1 MSVFFSLLVNLLP
14 LYILIGMG
22 FIAARSLKVDRQ
34 SLASLA
40 IFMFMPIVVFGFVV
54 KLEFQASYIM
64 LPLIIFLVSIIT
76 GLVFLAVGKKVYGD
90 NTANLMA
97 MCCSMG
103 NTGYFG
109 LPLVFLFFD
118 EQQTAVYIFMML
130 GGSVYEATFGYY
142 LAARGAFDVKTS
154 LKKLAK
160 FPALYAITAGF
171 IANGLGYKPPELFE
185 TYWAYFKG
193 AYVVLGMMIVGA
205 ALANINKLVF
215 GPRFMALVFL
225 GKFVAWPAL
234 IYAFIAFDNAV
245 LGWYP
250 QDIHNLILIMSLVPP
265 AANIAAFAA
274 QMNLK
279 PEKAATT
286 ILVSTVFALVYI
298 PAMIWLLN
306 IQ

>member
-1 MSVFFSLLVNLLP
+1 MAVFFSLLTNLLP

-22 FIAARSLKVDRQ
+22 FIAARCLKVDRQ

-40 IFMFMPIVVFGFVV
+40 IFMFMPVVVFGFVV
-54 KLEFQASYIM
+54 NLEFQPSYIL
-64 LPLIIFLVSIIT
+64 LPLVIFAVSVIT
-76 GLVFLAVGKKVYGD
+76 GLGFLAIGRKVYGD
-90 NTANLMA
+90 STANLMA

-109 LPLVFLFFD
+109 LPLIFLFFN
-118 EQQTAVYIFMML
+118 EQQTAIYIFMML

-154 LKKLAK
+154 LRKLAK
-160 FPALYAITAGF
+160 FPGLYAITAG
-171 IANGLGYKPPELFE
+171 IIVNRLGLEPPELFW
-185 TYWAYFKG
+185 TYWGYFKG

-205 ALANINKLVF
+205 ALAGVEKLVF
-215 GPRFMALVFL
+215 GPRFMTLVFL
-225 GKFVAWPAL
+225 GKFVAWPVL
-234 IYAFIAFDNAV
+234 VYAFVLFDEHV
-245 LGWYP
+245 LRWYG

-286 ILVSTVFALVYI
+286 ILAGTVFALVYI
-298 PAMIWLLN
+298 PAMIWLLG
-306 IQ
+306 IR

>member
-1 MSVFFSLLVNLLP
+1 MAVFFSLLTNLLP

-22 FIAARSLKVDRQ
+22 FIAARYLKVDRQ

-54 KLEFQASYIM
+54 NLEFQPSYIL
-64 LPLIIFLVSIIT
+64 LPLVIFAVSIIT
-76 GLVFLAVGKKVYGD
+76 GLGFLWIGRKIYGD
-90 NTANLMA
+90 STANLMA

-109 LPLVFLFFD
+109 LPLVFLFFN
-118 EQQTAVYIFMML
+118 EEQTAIYIFTML

-160 FPALYAITAGF
+160 FPGLYAIAAG
-171 IANGLGYKPPELFE
+171 IIVNRLALEPPELFW

-205 ALANINKLVF
+205 ALAGVNKLVF
-215 GPRFMALVFL
+215 GPRFMSLVFF
-225 GKFVAWPAL
+225 GKFVVWPVL
-234 IYAFIAFDNAV
+234 IYAFV
-245 LGWYP
+245 LLDRIVLQWYTP
-250 QDIHNLILIMSLVPP
+250 DIHNLILIMSLVPP

-274 QMNLK
+274 QMNMK

-286 ILVSTVFALVYI
+286 ILAGTVFALVYI
-298 PAMIWLLN
+298 PAMIWLLG
-306 IQ
+306 IR

>member
-22 FIAARSLKVDRQ
+22 FIAARYLKVDRQ

>member
-1 MSVFFSLLVNLLP
+1 MDVFFSLLTNLLP

-22 FIAARSLKVDRQ
+22 FVAARYLKVERQ

-40 IFMFMPIVVFGFVV
+40 IFMFMPVVVFGFVV
-54 KLEFQASYIM
+54 QLEFEATYIL
-64 LPLIIFLVSIIT
+64 LPLVIFAVSVIT
-76 GLVFLAVGKKVYGD
+76 GVGFLWIGRKVYGD

-109 LPLVFLFFD
+109 LPLVFLFFN
-118 EQQTAVYIFMML
+118 EQQTAIYIFMML

-160 FPALYAITAGF
+160 FPGLYAIAAG
-171 IANGLGYKPPELFE
+171 IIVNRLGLEPPELFW

-193 AYVVLGMMIVGA
+193 AYVCLGMMIVGA
-205 ALANINKLVF
+205 ALANVQKLVF
-215 GPRFMALVFL
+215 GPRFMALVFF
-225 GKFVAWPAL
+225 GKFVAWPVL
-234 IYAFIAFDNAV
+234 IYAFVAFDRSV
-245 LGWYP
+245 LHWYAP
-250 QDIHNLILIMSLVPP
+250 DVHNLMLIMSLVPP

-286 ILVSTVFALVYI
+286 ILAGTVFALVYI
-298 PAMIWLLN
+298 PAMIWLLD
-306 IQ
+306 IH

>member
-22 FIAARSLKVDRQ
+22 FIAARYLKVDRQ

-298 PAMIWLLN
+298 PAMIWLL
-306 IQ
+306 

>member
-1 MSVFFSLLVNLLP
+1 MTVFYALLINLLP
-14 LYILIGMG
+14 LYILIAMG
-22 FIAARSLKVDRQ
+22 FVAARYLKVERQ

-54 KLEFQASYIM
+54 NLEFQPSYIL
-64 LPLIIFLVSIIT
+64 LPLVILAVSVIT
-76 GLVFLAVGKKVYGD
+76 GIGFLAIGRKVYGD
-90 NTANLMA
+90 KTANLMA

-109 LPLVFLFFD
+109 LPLVFLFFN
-118 EQQTAVYIFMML
+118 EQQTAIYIFMML
-130 GGSVYEATFGYY
+130 GGSVYEATYGYY

-171 IANGLGYKPPELFE
+171 IANGIGYKPPELFW

-205 ALANINKLVF
+205 ALANVERLVF
-215 GPRFMALVFL
+215 GPRFMSLVFL
-225 GKFVAWPAL
+225 GKFVAWPVL
-234 IYAFIAFDNAV
+234 VYAFVAFDRAI
-245 LGWYP
+245 LQWYP
-250 QDIHNLILIMSLVPP
+250 PDIHNLILIMSLVPP

-286 ILVSTVFALVYI
+286 ILAGTVFALIYI
-298 PAMIWLLN
+298 PAMIWLLD
-306 IQ
+306 IR

>member
-1 MSVFFSLLVNLLP
+1 MDVFFSLLTNLLP

-22 FIAARSLKVDRQ
+22 FVAARYLKVERQ

-40 IFMFMPIVVFGFVV
+40 IFMFMPVVVFGFVAR
-54 KLEFQASYIM
+54 LEFEPSFIL
-64 LPLIIFLVSIIT
+64 LPLVIFAVSVIT
-76 GLVFLAVGKKVYGD
+76 GVGFLWIGRKIYGD

-109 LPLVFLFFD
+109 LPLVFLFFN
-118 EQQTAVYIFMML
+118 EQQTAIYIFMML

-154 LKKLAK
+154 LKKLVR
-160 FPALYAITAGF
+160 FPALYAIAAGF
-171 IANGLGYKPPELFE
+171 LVNRLGLEPPELFW

-193 AYVVLGMMIVGA
+193 AYVCLGMMIVGA
-205 ALANINKLVF
+205 ALANVQKLVF
-215 GPRFMALVFL
+215 GPRFMTMVFL
-225 GKFVAWPAL
+225 GKFVAWPVL
-234 IYAFIAFDNAV
+234 IYAFVAFDRAI
-245 LGWYP
+245 LQWYTP
-250 QDIHNLILIMSLVPP
+250 DIHNLMLIMSLVPP

-274 QMNLK
+274 QMNMK

-286 ILVSTVFALVYI
+286 ILAGTVFALVYI
-298 PAMIWLLN
+298 PAMIWLFG
-306 IQ
+306 IH